1 MAWADRHFSFLLIM
15 SKIKAVATKLEGNM
29 HSRLDASRLL
39 AAGFVARVEHYAVL
53 DSTQQR
59 AREAAANPFEPL
71 PLLVA
76 ADRQSAG
83 RGRGDNSWWTGEGN
97 LALSLLFDPAQL
109 GCPRGLPS
117 MSLAASVAIIDAV
130 ASLWDGFP
138 KPSSSDASP
147 EQSSRIPRLGL
158 HWPNDVFVADRKLGG
173 VLVEAIPDG
182 LHILGV
188 GLNTNGRAT
197 DAPVELQP
205 YLTTL
210 LDLTGRQV
218 DHTELTLALM
228 DRLVACLS
236 QLGADP
242 QSLGRRFNDLCL
254 QHGRT
259 LTLYQGDR
267 ATTGRCLGIA
277 PDGGLLL
284 ETTSGQQSFHSG
296 TLQPSRGTV
305 Q

>member
-1 MAWADRHFSFLLIM
+1 M
-15 SKIKAVATKLEGNM
+15 
-29 HSRLDASRLL
+29 L
-39 AAGFVARVEHYAVL
+39 AAGFVARVEHYAIL

-59 AREAAANPFEPL
+59 AREASANPFEPL
-71 PLLVA
+71 PLLVV
-76 ADRQSAG
+76 ADRQSTG

-117 MSLAASVAIIDAV
+117 MSLAASVAIIDAI
-130 ASLWDGFP
+130 ALMWDGFP
-138 KPSSSDASP
+138 KPSSCNH
-147 EQSSRIPRLGL
+147 RLGL

-173 VLVEAIPDG
+173 VLIEALPDG
-182 LHILGV
+182 LHILGI
-188 GLNTNGRAT
+188 GLNTNSRVA
-197 DAPVELQP
+197 DAPAELQP
-205 YLTTL
+205 QLTTL
-210 LDLTGRQV
+210 RDLTGRPH
-218 DHTELTLALM
+218 DHTELTIALF
-228 DRLVACLS
+228 DRLVACLG

-242 QSLGRRFNDLCL
+242 LSLGRRFDELCL

-259 LTLYQGDR
+259 LTLYQGER
-267 ATTGRCLGIA
+267 ATTGRFLGIA

-296 TLQPSRGTV
+296 TLQAPRGAV

>member
-1 MAWADRHFSFLLIM
+1 MDSH
-15 SKIKAVATKLEGNM
+15 
-29 HSRLDASRLL
+29 LDVSRLL
-39 AAGFVARVEHYAVL
+39 SSGFVARVQHFAAL
-53 DSTQQR
+53 DSTQKR

-71 PLLVA
+71 PLLVV
-76 ADRQSAG
+76 ADRQAAG

-117 MSLAASVAIIDAV
+117 MSLAASVAIIDAI
-130 ASLWDGFP
+130 ASMWDGFP
-138 KPSSSDASP
+138 TPSSCNH
-147 EQSSRIPRLGL
+147 RLGL

-173 VLVEAIPDG
+173 VLIEALPDG
-182 LHILGV
+182 LHILGI
-188 GLNTNGRAT
+188 GLNTNSRVA
-197 DAPVELQP
+197 DAPAELQP
-205 YLTTL
+205 QLTTL
-210 LDLTGRQV
+210 RDLTGRPH
-218 DHTELTLALM
+218 DHTELTLALI
-228 DRLVACLS
+228 DQLVACLN

-242 QSLGRRFNDLCL
+242 QSLGRRFDELCL
-254 QHGRT
+254 QHCQT

-296 TLQPSRGTV
+296 TLQPPRGAV